1 MTTYIIR
8 RTLILPFTLFGLT
21 ILIFGMLSFLPVGV
35 RAALYTP
42 DIPKKPGDLERVI
55 ATYGLN
61 DPIHVQYGRWLSK
74 LLHGDLGFSQTGKE
88 TVAKV
93 IFDHLPATAELA
105 LWAIIPIVFIGIN
118 LGVIAALRHNQ
129 PIDHILRIFSIF
141 GTSLPAFMAGLL
153 LLMFFAVYLGWL
165 PTGGRLTPEMQR
177 VVDDSAHWFS
187 PTGMYTVDSL
197 LNGRLDVFV
206 DALRHILMPVIALS
220 YISWAIL
227 MRITRSSMLE
237 TLRQDYVNTAR
248 AKGLTEAVVIR
259 KHARPNAMLPVTTV
273 AGAQLIGLLGGAPI
287 TETVFHWPGIGKR
300 FIDAATNLDVVTV
313 LGFMMFTG
321 TVLVLGNL
329 LIDLLYAWM
338 DPRVRFN

>member
-21 ILIFGMLSFLPVGV
+21 ILIFGMISLLPLGV

-42 DIPKKPGDLERVI
+42 DIPKKPGDLARTI
-55 ATYGLN
+55 ATYGLD
-61 DPIHVQYGRWLSK
+61 DPIHIQYGRWIGK
-74 LLHGDLGFSQTGKE
+74 LLNGDLGFSQTGKE
-88 TVAKV
+88 SVAKV

-105 LWAIIPIVFIGIN
+105 LWAIVPIVFIGIN

-129 PIDHILRIFSIF
+129 PIDHVLRIFSII

-165 PTGGRLTPEMQR
+165 PTGGRLTPQLQR
-177 VVDDSAHWFS
+177 VVDNPAWFEA
-187 PTGMYTVDSL
+187 TGMYTVDSL

-206 DALRHILMPVIALS
+206 DALKHIVMPVVTLS

-248 AKGLTEAVVIR
+248 SKGLAESVVIR
-259 KHARPNAMLPVTTV
+259 KHARPNAMLPVTTI

-300 FIDAATNLDVVTV
+300 FVDAAANLDVITV
-313 LGFMMFTG
+313 LGFMMFSG
-321 TVLVLGNL
+321 TVLVVGNL

-338 DPRVRFN
+338 DPRVRYN

>member
-21 ILIFGMLSFLPVGV
+21 ILIFGMISLLPLGV

-42 DIPKKPGDLERVI
+42 DIPKKPGDLARTI
-55 ATYGLN
+55 ATYGLD
-61 DPIHVQYGRWLSK
+61 DPIHIQYGRWIGK
-74 LLHGDLGFSQTGKE
+74 LLNGDLGFSQTGKE
-88 TVAKV
+88 SVAKV

-105 LWAIIPIVFIGIN
+105 LWAIVPIVFIGIN

-129 PIDHILRIFSIF
+129 PIDHVLRIFSII

-165 PTGGRLTPEMQR
+165 PTGGRLTPQLQR
-177 VVDDSAHWFS
+177 VVDNPAWFEA
-187 PTGMYTVDSL
+187 TGMYTVDSL

-206 DALRHILMPVIALS
+206 DALKHIIMPVVTLS

-248 AKGLTEAVVIR
+248 SKGLAESVVIR
-259 KHARPNAMLPVTTV
+259 KHARPNAMLPVTTI
-273 AGAQLIGLLGGAPI
+273 AGAQLIGLLGGTPI

-300 FIDAATNLDVVTV
+300 FVDAAANLDVITV
-313 LGFMMFTG
+313 LGFMMFSG
-321 TVLVLGNL
+321 TVLVVGNL

-338 DPRVRFN
+338 DPRVRYN

>member
-1 MTTYIIR
+1 MSTYIVR
-8 RTLILPFTLFGLT
+8 RLLILPFTLFGLT
-21 ILIFGMLSFLPVGV
+21 LLVFGMVSLLPVGV
-35 RAALYTP
+35 RVALYTP
-42 DIPKKPGDLERVI
+42 DIPKKPGDLERLI
-55 ATYGLN
+55 ATYGLD
-61 DPIHVQYGRWLSK
+61 DPIHQQYGRWMGK
-74 LLHGDLGFSQTGKE
+74 LLQGDLGFSQTGKE
-88 TVAKV
+88 AVSKV

-118 LGVIAALRHNQ
+118 LGVIAALRHNR
-129 PIDHILRIFSIF
+129 PIDHLLRVFSIV

-165 PTGGRLTPEMQR
+165 PTGGRLSPALQR
-177 VVDDSAHWFS
+177 VVDAQGWFS

-197 LNGRLDVFV
+197 LNGRLDIFV
-206 DALRHILMPVIALS
+206 DSLKHIVMPVMALS

-248 AKGLTEAVVIR
+248 AKGLSEAVVIR

-273 AGAQLIGLLGGAPI
+273 GGAQLIGLLGGAPI
-287 TETVFHWPGIGKR
+287 TETVFQWPGIGKR
-300 FIDAATNLDVVTV
+300 FVDAASNLDVVTV
-313 LGFMMFTG
+313 LGFLLFTG
-321 TVLVLGNL
+321 SVLVVGNL
-329 LIDLLYAWM
+329 LIDLMYAWL

>member
-21 ILIFGMLSFLPVGV
+21 ILIFGMISLLPLGV

-42 DIPKKPGDLERVI
+42 DIPKKPGDLARTI
-55 ATYGLN
+55 ATYGLD
-61 DPIHVQYGRWLSK
+61 DPIHIQYGRWIGK
-74 LLHGDLGFSQTGKE
+74 LLNGDLGFSQTGKE
-88 TVAKV
+88 SVAKV

-105 LWAIIPIVFIGIN
+105 LWAIVPIVFIGIN

-129 PIDHILRIFSIF
+129 PIDHVLRIFSII

-165 PTGGRLTPEMQR
+165 PTGGRLTPQLQR
-177 VVDDSAHWFS
+177 VVDNPAWFEA
-187 PTGMYTVDSL
+187 TGMYTVDSL

-206 DALRHILMPVIALS
+206 DALKHIIMPVVTLS

-248 AKGLTEAVVIR
+248 SKGLAESVVIR
-259 KHARPNAMLPVTTV
+259 KHARPNAMLPVTTI

-300 FIDAATNLDVVTV
+300 FVDAAANLDVITV
-313 LGFMMFTG
+313 LGFMMFSG
-321 TVLVLGNL
+321 TVLVVGNL

-338 DPRVRFN
+338 DPRVRYN

>member
-21 ILIFGMLSFLPVGV
+21 ILIFGMISLLPLGV

-42 DIPKKPGDLERVI
+42 DIPKKPGDLERII
-55 ATYGLN
+55 ATYGLD
-61 DPIHVQYGRWLSK
+61 DPIHLQYGRWMGK
-74 LLHGDLGFSQTGKE
+74 LLRGDLGFSQTGKE
-88 TVAKV
+88 SVAKV

-105 LWAIIPIVFIGIN
+105 LWAIVPIVFIGIN

-129 PIDHILRIFSIF
+129 PIDHVLRIFSIF

-165 PTGGRLTPEMQR
+165 PTGGRLTPEFQR
-177 VVDDSAHWFS
+177 VVDNPAWFKA
-187 PTGMYTVDSL
+187 TGMYTVDSL

-206 DALRHILMPVIALS
+206 DALKHILMPVVALS

-248 AKGLTEAVVIR
+248 SK
-259 KHARPNAMLPVTTV
+259 
-273 AGAQLIGLLGGAPI
+273 
-287 TETVFHWPGIGKR
+287 
-300 FIDAATNLDVVTV
+300 D
-313 LGFMMFTG
+313 
-321 TVLVLGNL
+321 
-329 LIDLLYAWM
+329 
-338 DPRVRFN
+338 